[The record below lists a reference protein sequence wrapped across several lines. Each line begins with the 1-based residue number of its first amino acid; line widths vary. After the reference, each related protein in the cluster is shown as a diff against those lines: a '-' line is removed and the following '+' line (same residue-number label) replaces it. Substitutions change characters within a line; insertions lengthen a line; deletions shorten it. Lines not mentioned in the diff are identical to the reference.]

1 MNLRQIRLEMNLTQ
15 VQLAQK
21 ADLSEKTIRR
31 MEQAEKP
38 GDVSMSE
45 RSVIKLIRALNISP
59 EEVEAIFDLL
69 IIYPELKGID
79 EQRTE
84 H

>member
-1 MNLRQIRLEMNLTQ
+1 MNLTQ